1 MDCSTCIF
9 ADTTPPTSGGPFGL
23 SQCGCKVNRLDTLI
37 ERGEASLVQPI
48 LDGEQ
53 VNYYKLSRFCNM
65 YRTSKWKRDSKIQNP
80 QESAKKEAKCSFGVL
95 VEVSDQKEEDVRKTA
110 ESLKNICYE
119 KENITI
125 VFSSLT
131 KTFPIQALINQVHN
145 FMDLDID
152 CELVI
157 HSGWSQKE
165 EKDKDAF
172 TPLMT
177 KSRNYL
183 IKIEAGQTI
192 DDDFFN
198 FIDMDVNE
206 VLNMTTYF
214 EDVDRNVSAIA
225 FGVVNSQ
232 YPNYLDYDLMLKEM
246 RTLSVNQRSYR
257 EYEKKN

>member
-9 ADTTPPTSGGPFGL
+9 ADTRPPIEVPFGL
-23 SQCGCKVNRLDTLI
+23 LQCGCKVKRLDTLVK
-37 ERGEASLVQPI
+37 RGEASLAQST
-48 LDGEQ
+48 LEGEQ
-53 VNYYKLSRFCNM
+53 VNYYKLDRFCNM

-80 QESAKKEAKCSFGVL
+80 EESARKESKCSFGIV
-95 VEVSDQKEEDVRKTA
+95 VEVSDQEEEDVRKTT

-119 KENITI
+119 KENIAI

-131 KTFPIQALINQVHN
+131 KTLPTQVLINQIHN
-145 FMDLDID
+145 FMDLNID
-152 CELVI
+152 CQLVV

-192 DDDFFN
+192 DGDFFN
-198 FIDMDVNE
+198 FIDTDVNK

-214 EDVDRNVSAIA
+214 QDVDRDVSAIA

-246 RTLSVNQRSYR
+246 RKLSIDQKSYR